1 MSLSVSRASAIRRV
15 CRSPRASRYRTSR
28 FSGNA
33 FRNDAAALT
42 AFSKRR
48 SLSRARIL
56 CTSSSTPAGATGCDV
71 TVMAS
76 SKNTKGGHRRPPFDC
91 IAAVTVRGACRQSEL
106 QTEPQAKDAR
116 AQRHF
121 GLDVLTG
128 GRVRAGVRVR
138 EVLAVDHHV
147 PRILR
152 DAERGVKGI
161 VGRLRVAQP
170 RGGRNEDALTRR
182 ETARL
187 VVHRVDVV
195 QAD

>member
-1 MSLSVSRASAIRRV
+1 MSLSVWRASAIRRV

-33 FRNDAAALT
+33 FLSDAAALT
-42 AFSKRR
+42 ASSKRR

-76 SKNTKGGHRRPPFDC
+76 SKKQRADIAVRPSIVPP
-91 IAAVTVRGACRQSEL
+91 AVTVRGACRQSEL
-106 QTEPQAKDAR
+106 QTEFQAKDAR
-116 AQRHF
+116 TQRHF

-128 GRVRAGVRVR
+128 GRVRAGVRVG

-152 DAERGVKGI
+152 DAERRVKGI

-170 RGGRNEDALTRR
+170 RGGRNEDALTRG
-182 ETARL
+182 EAARL

-195 QAD
+195 QAG